1 MARVRVVTR
10 TIENVVAECKVMVTV
25 GDNDVIET
33 MDLDLGGQIEPKNAL
48 KVAQKIYNSEDFN
61 VVKVLSTRK
70 EQQIYGMLETDFIK
84 LARKMNDERHF
95 IDGNSDDE
103 IVADDEIQGTEE
115 PENQVPE
122 EPEKGKGKNK

>member
-25 GDNDVIET
+25 GDNDVIEI
-33 MDLDLGGQIEPKNAL
+33 MNLDLGGQIEPKNAL
-48 KVAQKIYNSEDFN
+48 KVAQKIYNSDDFN
-61 VVKVLSTRK
+61 VVKVLSTHK

-95 IDGNSDDE
+95 LDDETTDE
-103 IVADDEIQGTEE
+103 IVTDEDEID
-115 PENQVPE
+115 VPE
-122 EPEKGKGKNK
+122 EPEKGKGKK

>member
-25 GDNDVIET
+25 GDNDVIEI

-84 LARKMNDERHF
+84 LARKMDDERHF

-103 IVADDEIQGTEE
+103 IVTDDDEIEVPKE
-115 PENQVPE
+115 PA
-122 EPEKGKGKNK
+122 KGKKEK

>member
-25 GDNDVIET
+25 GDNDVIEI
-33 MDLDLGGQIEPKNAL
+33 MNLDLGGQIDAKNAL

-61 VVKVLSTRK
+61 VVKVLSTHK

-84 LARKMNDERHF
+84 LARKMDDERHF

-103 IVADDEIQGTEE
+103 IVTDDDEIE
-115 PENQVPE
+115 VPE
-122 EPEKGKGKNK
+122 EPAKGKKEK